1 MLWFDFQKL
10 LEAKITLLDF
20 EEKDKLQAELEKIHM
35 LMKVFLGSSILSIWV
50 IFILMK
56 DSSEIFPWF
65 PLWLFVIILV
75 ITAQISVGLFIK
87 KLLSKPIEEDILKW
101 EKVEIITKIVNIVT
115 NSKWKYLE
123 IFHKEVTEYIVS
135 LVSLEN
141 YTIWEDV
148 LLGIAPKTMKI
159 VSIKKIS

>member
-1 MLWFDFQKL
+1 MLWFDFRKL
-10 LEAKITLLDF
+10 LEAKISLLDF
-20 EEKDKLQAELEKIHM
+20 EEMAILQAQLEKIHIFI
-35 LMKVFLGSSILSIWV
+35 KVFLSSTLLSLV
-50 IFILMK
+50 LIFTLMK
-56 DSSEIFPWF
+56 DSSDIFPWF

-75 ITAQISVGLFIK
+75 IITQIPAGLFIK

-101 EKVEIITKIVNIVT
+101 EKVEIITKIVNIIN

-123 IFHKEVTEYIVS
+123 ISHKEVPGYIVS

-141 YTIWEDV
+141 YTIWQDV

-159 VSIKKIS
+159 VSIKTIS